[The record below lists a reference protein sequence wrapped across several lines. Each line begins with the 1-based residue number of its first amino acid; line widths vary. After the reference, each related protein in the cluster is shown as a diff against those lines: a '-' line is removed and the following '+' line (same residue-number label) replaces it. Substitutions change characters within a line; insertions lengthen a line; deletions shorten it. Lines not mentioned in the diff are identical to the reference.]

1 MRSGRACR
9 ARSTPRMTG
18 GPGSRRSSAVRRQR
32 GVPVPGWD
40 GETTAALS
48 PPPKQGNERMTWKIS
63 LGQVTT
69 AHGVM
74 VLTPTLIS
82 LLDGSIGWQT
92 AVPLIIAALIG
103 ILWPE
108 SGGAKTDTAD
118 RNMIQNAKEK

>member
-1 MRSGRACR
+1 
-9 ARSTPRMTG
+9 
-18 GPGSRRSSAVRRQR
+18 
-32 GVPVPGWD
+32 
-40 GETTAALS
+40 
-48 PPPKQGNERMTWKIS
+48 MTWKIS